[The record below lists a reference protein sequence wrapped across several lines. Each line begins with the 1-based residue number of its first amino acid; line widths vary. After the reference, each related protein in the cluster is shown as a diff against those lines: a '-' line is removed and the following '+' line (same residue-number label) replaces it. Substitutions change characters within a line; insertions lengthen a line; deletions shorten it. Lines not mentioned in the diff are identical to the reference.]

1 MAWPST
7 QNENNVDSAGASLV
21 DARAQVYQN
30 LSNIND
36 IIDTFDIPSPNEG
49 DVLIYNG
56 SSNKFE
62 SVPASTI
69 AVTANMAIL
78 KLDENGYTSVFDDNN
93 LVNVSSDNASFTFNE
108 DGHYFLEF
116 NGHLS
121 FHAIPASSPG
131 KWTDFNIQPTQIGN
145 GFKHF
150 GTKILIL
157 DNNYVEPGYFQT
169 GDSTANYVSRIGV
182 DLPSYPSIVGY
193 DPAGRFGETFFVR
206 ILKQG

>member
-93 LVNVSSDNASFTFNE
+93 LVMFRQTM
-108 DGHYFLEF
+108 H
-116 NGHLS
+116 HLHS
-121 FHAIPASSPG
+121 MKMDIIF
-131 KWTDFNIQPTQIGN
+131 
-145 GFKHF
+145 
-150 GTKILIL
+150 
-157 DNNYVEPGYFQT
+157 
-169 GDSTANYVSRIGV
+169 
-182 DLPSYPSIVGY
+182 
-193 DPAGRFGETFFVR
+193 
-206 ILKQG
+206 